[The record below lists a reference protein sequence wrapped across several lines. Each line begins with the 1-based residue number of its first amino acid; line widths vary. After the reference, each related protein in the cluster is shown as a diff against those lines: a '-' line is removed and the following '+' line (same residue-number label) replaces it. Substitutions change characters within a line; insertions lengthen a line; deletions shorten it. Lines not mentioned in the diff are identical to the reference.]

1 MREGGRKVKIA
12 KLRIRRLHS
21 VMETDGPFWEE
32 RLVRPIDI
40 YPEYREQP
48 IGEGREQIDRRHL
61 RKIATR
67 RSIARSGEED
77 VRV

>member
-12 KLRIRRLHS
+12 KLMIRRLHS

-48 IGEGREQIDRRHL
+48 IGDGREQIDRRHL

>member
-12 KLRIRRLHS
+12 KPMIRRRNR
-21 VMETDGPFWEE
+21 VMEADGPFWEE

-48 IGEGREQIDRRHL
+48 IGDGREQINRRHL